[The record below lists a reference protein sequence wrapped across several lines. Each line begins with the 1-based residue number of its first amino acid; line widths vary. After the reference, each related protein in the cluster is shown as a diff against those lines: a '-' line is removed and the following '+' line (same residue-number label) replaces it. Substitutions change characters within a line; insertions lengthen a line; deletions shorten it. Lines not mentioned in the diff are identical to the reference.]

1 MSNRP
6 SGKSHRPASGSSSP
20 SHLEFKVVVLGDKGV
35 GKTSLT
41 LRFVEGTFTSN
52 YQPTLG
58 AFFLTKKLTSLT
70 GTPFKMQLWDTA
82 GQERFRAMA
91 PMYYRNSNAAVICF
105 DVTNEE
111 SFTQMKDWVAELTQ
125 QFRPEDLVLAV
136 AGTKLDMQSGRMVA
150 IERAQEYAV
159 SVGASYFET
168 SAKDDTGINEMFAH
182 ISEEVSCLY
191 RCVASCNWL
200 FIYFYL
206 CLLIII
212 FNYFTYSLLSL

>member
-1 MSNRP
+1 
-6 SGKSHRPASGSSSP
+6 
-20 SHLEFKVVVLGDKGV
+20 
-35 GKTSLT
+35 
-41 LRFVEGTFTSN
+41 
-52 YQPTLG
+52 
-58 AFFLTKKLTSLT
+58 
-70 GTPFKMQLWDTA
+70 MQLWDTA

-136 AGTKLDMQSGRMVA
+136 AGTKLDMQSGRMVD

-182 ISEEVSCLY
+182 ISEEVRY
-191 RCVASCNWL
+191 I
-200 FIYFYL
+200 FIL
-206 CLLIII
+206 C
-212 FNYFTYSLLSL
+212 FM